1 MGQFYLDDSPLEVGQ
16 ISTDVDTIRA
26 FIRIV
31 FIQGLRYND
40 RISQYDDTRQVDNH
54 DVNSSGGEVNRRKSD
69 VSRQGEL
76 MRNLLNEVAY
86 TYFPLRA
93 FGDQMIAR
101 FGQST
106 AEWGLLR
113 SLDERGEQTVA
124 ALARS
129 RPVARQWIQR
139 LANQLSRQGMLEFVE
154 NPDHKR
160 AKLMRI
166 TPAGRTLLAQI
177 TTVLEPRAAAM
188 QREFDEREL
197 SRTVDTLRKLRQRL
211 TAEYR
216 RPKGSGT

>member
-1 MGQFYLDDSPLEVGQ
+1 
-16 ISTDVDTIRA
+16 
-26 FIRIV
+26 
-31 FIQGLRYND
+31 
-40 RISQYDDTRQVDNH
+40 
-54 DVNSSGGEVNRRKSD
+54 
-69 VSRQGEL
+69 

-177 TTVLEPRAAAM
+177 TTVFEPRAAAM

-197 SRTVDTLRKLRQRL
+197 SRTVDTLRKLRERL

>member
-1 MGQFYLDDSPLEVGQ
+1 
-16 ISTDVDTIRA
+16 
-26 FIRIV
+26 
-31 FIQGLRYND
+31 
-40 RISQYDDTRQVDNH
+40 
-54 DVNSSGGEVNRRKSD
+54 
-69 VSRQGEL
+69 

-113 SLDERGEQTVA
+113 SLDERGDQTVA

-188 QREFDEREL
+188 QQEFDEREL
-197 SRTVDTLRKLRQRL
+197 SRTVDTLRKLRERL

>member
-1 MGQFYLDDSPLEVGQ
+1 
-16 ISTDVDTIRA
+16 
-26 FIRIV
+26 
-31 FIQGLRYND
+31 
-40 RISQYDDTRQVDNH
+40 
-54 DVNSSGGEVNRRKSD
+54 
-69 VSRQGEL
+69 

-188 QREFDEREL
+188 QQEFDEREL
-197 SRTVDTLRKLRQRL
+197 SRTVDTLRKLRERL